1 MQALISA
8 ASAALWGAPMAA
20 LLAGAGIFLSVRCG
34 FVQLR
39 HFPEAMRRTLGG
51 VFSREGAAKGA
62 VTPVQAVCA
71 ALAGTVG
78 TGNIAGVALAIA
90 LGGPGTLFWL
100 WLTAILG
107 MATKFA
113 EVTLAVRFRERGED
127 GQWLGGPM
135 YTIKNGLGA
144 RFMPLARAFALFGT
158 LAAFGMGSAVQGAE
172 ISGAARTL
180 AMELLPGLPA
190 ERRIFSVAAG
200 ALVALFALYVL
211 SGGMGRLGR
220 VCEALVPLMGLIY
233 ILACLAVIAANAGR
247 LPGVLRDILVSAFR
261 PEAVCGGI
269 GLRACIGWGVR
280 RGVFSNEAGLGS
292 APIAHASSSETD
304 PVRQGFFGI
313 FEVFADTII
322 VCTLTGLAILCSG
335 AAVPYGTPATLSLC
349 VSAFAGVFG
358 GAGAAAILSACMLLF
373 SLSSLLG
380 WGMYGLRCCGFLLGG
395 RSARGFVLLYA
406 LSAVLGAAGARSMIW
421 EIADLLNALM
431 ALPNLI
437 SLFLLSG
444 EAARL
449 TRGYFAQRQR
459 E

>member
-1 MQALISA
+1 MQAFISA

-190 ERRIFSVAAG
+190 ERRIFAVAAG

-211 SGGMGRLGR
+211 SGGISSSAPSGPRRSAAAEGCAR
-220 VCEALVPLMGLIY
+220 ASAG
-233 ILACLAVIAANAGR
+233 ACAA
-247 LPGVLRDILVSAFR
+247 
-261 PEAVCGGI
+261 
-269 GLRACIGWGVR
+269 ACSQTR
-280 RGVFSNEAGLGS
+280 QGS
-292 APIAHASSSETD
+292 APR
-304 PVRQGFFGI
+304 P
-313 FEVFADTII
+313 
-322 VCTLTGLAILCSG
+322 
-335 AAVPYGTPATLSLC
+335 
-349 VSAFAGVFG
+349 
-358 GAGAAAILSACMLLF
+358 
-373 SLSSLLG
+373 
-380 WGMYGLRCCGFLLGG
+380 
-395 RSARGFVLLYA
+395 
-406 LSAVLGAAGARSMIW
+406 
-421 EIADLLNALM
+421 
-431 ALPNLI
+431 
-437 SLFLLSG
+437 
-444 EAARL
+444 
-449 TRGYFAQRQR
+449 
-459 E
+459 